1 MDLWIQKHP
10 PEALPA
16 YENDQNYYVV
26 TARSQ
31 FLHSKLLQKKRS
43 IYFGNDNPSMTS
55 ASKRAT
61 ATFSHIFIFEDCA
74 PGPFSMANFQGWF
87 VWGPS
92 RIHLRD
98 PCGSWLSPCSSGF
111 WCDKRCLGPSRLPV
125 CAFLGLLSSV
135 FHNNTRKKNSGRHYL
150 LHLFK
155 WHKAWKYWSTG
166 VSQTHTHTGLKTL
179 LWQNLLFIVALVWFC
194 SYASAG
200 YSFWINCHTLPR
212 SCLSF
217 ASFLLLRLSSSLPQA
232 WEYLYNTTF
241 IFIYI

>member
-31 FLHSKLLQKKRS
+31 FLHSKLLLKKRS

-135 FHNNTRKKNSGRHYL
+135 FHNNTRKKNSGRHHL

-166 VSQTHTHTGLKTL
+166 VSQTHTHRPENLIVTESTLHRCFGLILFLCFRWLQL
-179 LWQNLLFIVALVWFC
+179 LNQLSHPTTFLPQLCFLLA
-194 SYASAG
+194 
-200 YSFWINCHTLPR
+200 
-212 SCLSF
+212 F
-217 ASFLLLRLSSSLPQA
+217 ASFFFSSA
-232 WEYLYNTTF
+232 GVGVF
-241 IFIYI
+241 I